1 MRKSALALIASLAVV
16 AACGTRTTWE
26 PESEAAARYG
36 SWTDE
41 ELFLDSMQR
50 AVGEILEAHPPA
62 SVKAIAIRT
71 PRDQDG
77 YSAAAL
83 LADAYEKGG
92 AAVSWMP
99 LDGAVA
105 PKGAAEVWEVATTI
119 RGAVTQPSGGDP
131 PFQRVALVEVRISSL
146 AARDGRLAWN
156 AKGRGK
162 AYRYVNVLFPD
173 RRVVPDAK

>member
-1 MRKSALALIASLAVV
+1 MRESKLALVALVALLAG
-16 AACGTRTTWE
+16 CGTRTTWE

-41 ELFLDSMQR
+41 ELFLESLQR

-62 SVKAIAIRT
+62 SVKAVAIRV
-71 PRDQDG
+71 PRDPDG

-92 AAVSWMP
+92 ASVAWMP
-99 LDGAVA
+99 LDAAAA
-105 PKGAAEVWEVATTI
+105 PRGAAEVWEVATTI
-119 RGAVTQPSGGDP
+119 RGAVTQPSGGEP
-131 PFQRVALVEVRISSL
+131 PYQRVALVEVRISSL